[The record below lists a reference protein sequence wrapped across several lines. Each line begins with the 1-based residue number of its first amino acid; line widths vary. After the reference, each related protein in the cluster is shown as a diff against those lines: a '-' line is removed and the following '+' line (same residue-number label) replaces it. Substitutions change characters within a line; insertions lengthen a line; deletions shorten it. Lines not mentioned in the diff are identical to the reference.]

1 MTDEEL
7 RTAYKEWIK
16 DYCNN
21 DFLNDE
27 GVEELP
33 GGVELAL
40 DKLVNDYE
48 TVGVVS
54 ESKGRI
60 SYDYAAGI
68 PPEIKSMLDQ
78 YRKMKW

>member
-7 RTAYKEWIK
+7 RTAYKDWIK

-21 DFLNDE
+21 EFLNDE

-40 DKLVNDYE
+40 NKLVNQHDRI
-48 TVGVVS
+48 GVTS

-60 SYDYAAGI
+60 SVDYAEGM
-68 PPEIKSMLDQ
+68 PNEVLSMLKQ